1 MPFYVFV
8 ARLLPSTR
16 PILLRCG
23 LLRAVTAGLSGSF
36 AIVLKAMASFDFSAE
51 IKELRAIFDSIAAV
65 SDIEGIE
72 RAIEDLSAQA
82 AAPDLWDDVENAQK
96 VTSALSYKQSEL
108 NRLRSLSSRIDDV
121 EVMVE
126 LAEAE
131 DEETAAELL
140 ADAERE
146 CGEIRAKLEELEVLV
161 LLSGEYDQRE
171 AVVTIRSG
179 AGGVDAADF
188 AEMLLRMYLRWA
200 EKNGYPTKVLDTSY
214 AEEAGL
220 KSVTFEVNAP
230 YAFGRLSVEAG
241 THRLVRISPFDNQ
254 GRRQTS
260 FAAVEVIP
268 LIEQTDAIE
277 IPESEI
283 KVDVFRSSGPGGQSV
298 NTTDS
303 AVRMTHL
310 PTGIVVSMQ
319 NEKSQLQNR
328 AAALRVL
335 QSRLLLL
342 RKEQEDAKKKE
353 LAGDIKA
360 SWGDQMRSY
369 VLHPY
374 QMVKDLR
381 TGYEEGNTS
390 NVLDG
395 GLNAFIDAGIRW
407 RASGRAAEES

>member
-8 ARLLPSTR
+8 ARLLPSVC

-23 LLRAVTAGLSGSF
+23 LLRTVTAGLSGSF

-51 IKELRAIFDSIAAV
+51 IKELRAIFTSIAAV

-131 DEETAAELL
+131 DAETAAELL